1 MTIQQPDPSEEA
13 GIRQLKQL
21 DRIEALRRL
30 HRNQNRWR
38 MHVR

>member
-1 MTIQQPDPSEEA
+1 MTVQQPDHSDAE
-13 GIRQLKQL
+13 IRQLKELERLQ
-21 DRIEALRRL
+21 ALRRL

>member
-1 MTIQQPDPSEEA
+1 MTVQQLDEDA
-13 GIRQLKQL
+13 AIRQLKEL
-21 DRIEALRRL
+21 DRLEALRRL

>member
-1 MTIQQPDPSEEA
+1 MTVQQPDPSDA
-13 GIRQLKQL
+13 DIRQLKEL
-21 DRIEALRRL
+21 ERLEALRRL

>member
-1 MTIQQPDPSEEA
+1 MTVQQPDPSDAE
-13 GIRQLKQL
+13 IRQLKEL
-21 DRIEALRRL
+21 ERLEALRRL